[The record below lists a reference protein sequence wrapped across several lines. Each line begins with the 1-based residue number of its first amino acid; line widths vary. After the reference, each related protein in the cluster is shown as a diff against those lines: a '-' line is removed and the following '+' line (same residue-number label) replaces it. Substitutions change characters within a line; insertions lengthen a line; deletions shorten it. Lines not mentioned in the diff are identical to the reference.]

1 LSLGPRLD
9 LQLAFGETMNWPRAL
24 AIFAAALAFAGLL
37 ALAAPWAAPV
47 GPPLV
52 GVSSLSPTDVEPGDR
67 IVIAGDGFP
76 PGKEARVRF
85 RGTLQRPG
93 ERPIRDAEV
102 TLTGVVSGADEVDV
116 EFGEATQALFCGA
129 GDRAVHTTF
138 TGEVEVAFAAAAPGA
153 APVAGTL
160 QQAVLDVRPSASG
173 ADRAR
178 EGDGLRSL
186 AFLGLRVTAPTR
198 RGIGLTVES
207 VQPRSPADAA
217 GVVAGDA
224 ITSFDGVRA
233 SAVGDLVPEP
243 GERQATLGIR
253 QAGATTETLRPV
265 TVDGFRRAPPAE
277 LFDAAIVIAA
287 ALAVVLLAG
296 ASAPAVVAAALQRAS
311 ARLRARG
318 GPRAIATAAALE
330 VLPPAT
336 GAAAADM
343 LGMALLAVMPF
354 GQYLVAARLDVAIL
368 FVAASALLA
377 VAAVVVSGAAW
388 AGLHAA
394 VHVAWQHVPAGL
406 AVACVVVAT
415 GSLRVQEIARAQG
428 GCPWDWLAFRSPG
441 ALLALALLLACTRI
455 SPASAAPHRSALE
468 ALVEDVGPLPS
479 PSTLSPGASPGR
491 SGSGGWSA
499 AACRVHRLLVAG
511 LATALFLGGWSLPG
525 LSPEQQD
532 GRVLLEL
539 AGALGLV
546 AKTGALV
553 VVLAV
558 LRQALPGR
566 TLPEASRA
574 TARRG
579 GPLAVAALAMTALWN
594 RWSPEGP
601 AQLFASGSLVA
612 AAGLAGIVVL
622 RRLHHGVFA
631 AGADGH
637 LSPFL

>member
-1 LSLGPRLD
+1 
-9 LQLAFGETMNWPRAL
+9 MNWPRAL

-85 RGTLQRPG
+85 RGTLLRPG

-102 TLTGVVSGADEVDV
+102 TVTGAVTGPDEVDV

-138 TGEVEVAFAAAAPGA
+138 TGEVEVAFAAAVPGA

-160 QQAVLDVRPSASG
+160 QQAMLDVRPSASA

-217 GVVAGDA
+217 GVGPGDA
-224 ITSFDGVRA
+224 VTSFDGVRA
-233 SAVGDLVPEP
+233 NAVGDLVPEP

-253 QAGATTETLRPV
+253 QAGATTETLRPI

-296 ASAPAVVAAALQRAS
+296 ASAPAVVATALQRAS

-318 GPRAIATAAALE
+318 GARAIATAAALE
-330 VLPPAT
+330 VVPPAS
-336 GAAAADM
+336 GAAGADT
-343 LGMALLAVMPF
+343 LGVALLAVMPF

-368 FVAASALLA
+368 FVAAAALLA

-388 AGLHAA
+388 AGLRAA
-394 VHVAWQHVPAGL
+394 THVAWQHVPASL

-428 GCPWDWLAFRSPG
+428 GWPWDWLAFRSPG
-441 ALLALALLLACTRI
+441 ALLALLLLLACTRV

-468 ALVEDVGPLPS
+468 ALVEDVAPVPS
-479 PSTLSPGASPGR
+479 APRGDRA
-491 SGSGGWSA
+491 GGWFA
-499 AACRVHRLLVAG
+499 AVCRVHRLLVAG
-511 LATALFLGGWSLPG
+511 LAATLFLGGWSLPG

-539 AGALGLV
+539 AGAVGLV
-546 AKTGALV
+546 LKTAALV
-553 VVLAV
+553 AVLAV

-566 TLPEASRA
+566 TPAEASRA
-574 TARRG
+574 TTRRG
-579 GPLAVAALAMTALWN
+579 VPMAIVALAMTALWN
-594 RWSPEGP
+594 RWSPEGS
-601 AQLFASGSLVA
+601 AQLFVSGSLVA